1 MDVDHRQFTEGAL
14 EALLGAS
21 QAQSP
26 QDIVVEVNDAVA
38 SHRGEA
44 EQSDDITVLAL
55 EYTGVEH
62 PRLSLSVPAV
72 LQSIPEVQ
80 KAYLGFA
87 AENGLGPSINRRV
100 QLALDEVLNNI
111 ATYAYPLS
119 DDGSVDIALEVWPTR
134 LVITLVDD
142 GLPFDPTAVDA
153 LAVGAPLEDRQ
164 VGGLGIH
171 LVRTVMDGLEHNR
184 HARKNV
190 LVMTKRLDTQ

>member
-87 AENGLGPSINRRV
+87 TENGLGPSINRRV